1 MIELLST
8 KFFIPRPRTNLVSRP
23 RLTERL
29 NAGLE
34 KKLTLIA
41 APAGFGKTTLLSEWI
56 PYSPRSVTWLSLDE
70 YDNDPTKFW
79 SYFIASLQALR
90 PNLGDDALAL
100 LQSPQAPPI
109 TSILTILINEIAA
122 CSDNFVIVLD
132 DYHLVDS
139 QSIHEALRYFLAHL
153 PANLH
158 LMMTTRVDPPLPLA
172 RLRAGDKLTELRA
185 NDLRFT
191 AAEIATFLSQVM
203 GLELSAQEIVALE
216 TRTEGWIAGL
226 QIAGLSMQGN
236 EDIPGFIQ
244 AFSGSHRHIL
254 GYLAAEVLH
263 QQPKRT
269 LNFLLKT
276 SILDRLCGP
285 LCDTVTGDP
294 NGQSILENLEH
305 ANLFITPL
313 DDDGRWYRYHHLFA
327 EVLRARLQRSQHECL
342 PELHNRARQWLEQ
355 NGYAH
360 EAVNH
365 AIAGRDFKRAAYL
378 IEKLL
383 SDKWQSGELNT
394 LQSWLADLPGDAWRA
409 HPRLW
414 LVDAWIAITVGDFPK
429 ADANLRAAEEA
440 LALLDDETAA
450 ILRPEVVAFRA
461 SYASLIQDPNAIKLA
476 RQALRELPADYW
488 LRGMLAVFLAAAYYS
503 TGDLD
508 AALEALAQAPGSSLS
523 TPGEQPHHIH
533 LLAFGGTV
541 LYAKGRLREAIQLL
555 NQAVELA
562 EPGGTPIPFVGTL
575 MAYMSLGPVL
585 YELNDLEQAR
595 IYLTRCL
602 ELAIDFGSAEAQI
615 YALSFLARVHLAE
628 DDKPAALE
636 SYNQIDVLLQAHDFS
651 PSIMANIDYNRFQLY
666 LKQNNLTAVTEW
678 IGAHADQS
686 GPVNP
691 YALYRLALPQMQIA
705 QGDFNMALENLSEL
719 IQEALDT
726 GHGHIL
732 INALVLQALALRA
745 CSQHDQALITLERAL
760 ILAEPEGFVRTFLD
774 EGEAMRLLLADYHA
788 IIGKK
793 LSAEGDN
800 ALYQILAYTEKLL
813 AAFSQPVD
821 RPAQEP
827 AAAVEPLSERE
838 LEVLHFL
845 SIGLSNKE
853 IADRLVIATS
863 TVKSHIN
870 NLYAKLGV
878 HKRTQAVAI
887 ARDLGLLSK

>member
-1 MIELLST
+1 MVELLST
-8 KFFIPRPRTNLVSRP
+8 KLFIPRTRKNLVSRP

-29 NAGLE
+29 NASLE

-56 PYSPRSVTWLSLDE
+56 PHSPRSVTWLSLDE
-70 YDNDPTKFW
+70 DDNDPTKFW
-79 SYFIASLQALR
+79 VYFIASLQRIRPALG
-90 PNLGDDALAL
+90 NKALAL
-100 LQSPQAPPI
+100 LQSPQAPPV
-109 TSILTILINEIAA
+109 TSILTTLINEIATFP
-122 CSDNFVIVLD
+122 DLFVIVLE

-139 QSIHEALRYFLAHL
+139 QPVHEALTFLIAHL
-153 PANLH
+153 PVNLH
-158 LMMTTRVDPPLPLA
+158 LVITTRSDPPLPLA
-172 RLRAGDKLTELRA
+172 RLRARDKMTELRA

-191 AAEIATFLSQVM
+191 VDETATFLSQVM
-203 GLELSAQEIVALE
+203 GVELSAEEIVALG

-244 AFSGSHRHIL
+244 TFSGSHRHIL
-254 GYLAAEVLH
+254 GYLAEEVLD
-263 QQPKRT
+263 QRPKGT

-285 LCDTVTGDP
+285 LCDVVTGDS

-305 ANLFITPL
+305 DNLFITPL
-313 DDDGRWYRYHHLFA
+313 DDDGKWYRYHHLFA
-327 EVLRARLQRSQHECL
+327 EVLRARLKRSQHECL

-355 NGYAH
+355 NGYTH

-365 AIAGRDFKRAAYL
+365 AIAGQDYKQAAYL

-394 LQSWLADLPGDAWRA
+394 LLSWLAELPENAWRA

-414 LVDAWIAITVGDFPK
+414 LVQGWIAMTVGEFAQ

-440 LALLDDETAA
+440 LAKLDEETAA

-461 SYASLIQDPNAIKLA
+461 CCASLTQDPSAVELA
-476 RQALRELPADYW
+476 RQALHELPADYW
-488 LRGMLAVFLAAAYYS
+488 LRGMLAVFLGAAYYS

-523 TPGEQPHHIH
+523 TSSEQPHLIH

-541 LYAKGRLREAIQLL
+541 RYAKGRLREAIQLL
-555 NQAVELA
+555 NQAVKLA

-575 MAYMSLGPVL
+575 LAYMSLGPVL
-585 YELNDLEQAR
+585 YERNDLEQAR
-595 IYLTRCL
+595 TYLTKCL
-602 ELAIDFGSAEAQI
+602 ELAINFGSAEVQI
-615 YALSFLARVHLAE
+615 YALSFLARIHLAE
-628 DDKPAALE
+628 DDMPAALA

-666 LKQNNLTAVTEW
+666 LKQSNLTAVTEW
-678 IGAHADQS
+678 IEAHTDQS
-686 GPVNP
+686 GPLNP
-691 YALYRLALPQMQIA
+691 YAFYRLALPQMQIA
-705 QGDFNMALENLSEL
+705 QGDFNMALENLSVL

-726 GHGHIL
+726 GHGHML
-732 INALVLQALALRA
+732 IKALVLQALALRA
-745 CSQHDQALITLERAL
+745 CDQHDQALVTLEHAL

-774 EGEAMRLLLADYHA
+774 EGEPMRLLLAEYHP
-788 IIGKK
+788 ILRKK
-793 LSAEGDN
+793 MSVAGDN
-800 ALYQILAYTEKLL
+800 ISFQILAYTEKLL
-813 AAFSQPVD
+813 AAFSQPVPM
-821 RPAQEP
+821 PAQEP
-827 AAAVEPLSERE
+827 ATAIEPLSERE
-838 LEVLHFL
+838 LEILRFL
-845 SIGLSNKE
+845 SVGLSNKE

-870 NLYAKLGV
+870 NLYAKLGT

-887 ARDLGLLSK
+887 ARDAGLLSD